1 MLSTVYMLGL
11 NNFML
16 RRYANN
22 FFCHVIEH
30 DDDELLLLNVSI
42 KMNLM
47 SNVHVVRTKVIII
60 SQYMMISELYLA
72 LYVKLFHIDI
82 YIEQRTLCTNESIYL
97 YK

>member
-22 FFCHVIEH
+22 ISCHVIEH
-30 DDDELLLLNVSI
+30 DELLLLNVSI